1 MTSTMTPVR
10 FAITSQN
17 FRTITGHGGKA
28 RRFILFDAVSPEE
41 ITEVGRLDLPMEM
54 AMHGF
59 DDRQQHPLDGTDLLI
74 TGSAGD
80 GFVMRMARRGVRVVR
95 TGETDPVEAIR
106 GCYLGTLKP
115 PTPHS
120 HSHESAVDG
129 QGSDHACGCGH

>member
-1 MTSTMTPVR
+1 MTSPMTPVR

-28 RRFILFDAVSPEE
+28 RRFILFDAVSHEE

-115 PTPHS
+115 PAPHDHGDEPDHGHEDG
-120 HSHESAVDG
+120 HS
-129 QGSDHACGCGH
+129 CGCGH